1 MRSKC
6 RDIGY
11 KQMASRDE
19 ERIEDLPVRT
29 NSDVESNPFHTEGFD
44 GSDTITQ
51 RQVGGIRFS
60 VEYCTSTVSQTS
72 CNSGY
77 ALQ

>member
-19 ERIEDLPVRT
+19 ERIEDLPVRA
-29 NSDVESNPFHTEGFD
+29 NSDVEANSFHTEGFD
-44 GSDTITQ
+44 GSDKITQ
-51 RQVGGIRFS
+51 RQASDIRFS
-60 VEYCTSTVSQTS
+60 IEHCTFTVSQTS